1 MKTKISELLKTAV
14 ENGDTAGANVL
25 VLKDGNEIAYCESGF
40 QDVAN
45 SVPIT
50 RDTIFRLYSQT
61 KPVTAAAVML
71 LVSQG
76 KIDLTSW
83 LSDYMPEYSEMYVN
97 VGGERRPA
105 ANHITVGMLMNM
117 SSGIAYPDENS
128 AGGRQSGEVFWT
140 LENRLFSDKPVT
152 TAEFAEMTSRCDLCF
167 EPGERFMYGASA
179 DILGALVERVN
190 GTSFRN
196 FLIENFFEPLEMNDT
211 DFYVPAEK
219 SARLAKVYDYSENGL
234 TECRTNHLGL
244 RYERDVIPAFQSG
257 GAGLCSTLD
266 DYAKFASMLLNGG
279 RYGSRRVMPE
289 AAVRLLTRGGRL
301 PCDREKDLQECW
313 SWMSGYTYGNL
324 MRVCEDESRAMLF
337 SSKGEYG
344 WDGWL
349 GTFFSNEPAH
359 GITLLFGTQQVGIGR
374 TGTLVRKIKNIV
386 MSELA

>member
-1 MKTKISELLKTAV
+1 MKNAV
-14 ENGDTAGANVL
+14 KNGDTAGANVL
-25 VLKDGNEIAYCESGF
+25 VLKDGKEAAYCESGF
-40 QDVAN
+40 RDIEN
-45 SVPIT
+45 SILIT
-50 RDTIFRLYSQT
+50 RDTVFRLYSQT

-76 KIDLTSW
+76 KIDLNSW

-97 VGGERRPA
+97 VEGKRRPA
-105 ANHITVGMLMNM
+105 ENHITVGMLMNM
-117 SSGIAYPDENS
+117 TSGIAYPDENS
-128 AGGRQSGEVFWT
+128 AGGRQSVEVFRAV
-140 LENRLFSDKPVT
+140 ENRLFSDKPVT

-179 DILGALVERVN
+179 DVLGALVERVS
-190 GTSFRN
+190 GMSFRD
-196 FLIENFFEPLEMNDT
+196 FLIEKFFAPLEMNDT
-211 DFYVPAEK
+211 DFYVPEEK

-234 TECRTNHLGL
+234 AEVKTDHLGL
-244 RYERDVIPAFQSG
+244 RYKRDVIPAFLSG

-279 RYGSRRVMPE
+279 LHGVRRIMPE
-289 AAVRLLTRGGRL
+289 VAVRLLTCGGRL
-301 PCDREKDLQECW
+301 PRRKEKHLQECW

-374 TGTLVRKIKNIV
+374 TGTLVRSIKNIV

>member
-1 MKTKISELLKTAV
+1 MKNKIDNLLKLAV

-40 QDVAN
+40 RDVAN

-140 LENRLFSDKPVT
+140 VENRLFSDKPVT
-152 TAEFAEMTSRCDLCF
+152 TAEFAEMMSRCDLCF

-179 DILGALVERVN
+179 DILGALVERVSR
-190 GTSFRN
+190 TSLRD

-211 DFYVPAEK
+211 DFYVPTEK
-219 SARLAKVYDYSENGL
+219 STRLAKVYDYSESGL
-234 TECRTNHLGL
+234 AEVRTNHLGL

-257 GAGLCSTLD
+257 GAGLCSTID

-279 RYGSRRVMPE
+279 QYGGRRVMSE

-301 PCDREKDLQECW
+301 PCGREKDLQECW

-359 GITLLFGTQQVGIGR
+359 GITLLFGTQQVGIGK

-386 MSELA
+386 MSELV